1 MIFFWMEETL
11 LNISLQKFL
20 GVQDLPLEAKS
31 LAKKYTV
38 MLSIHTFILFLTQ
51 TYIVLYVIDKVGLA
65 ETAFLSSILIFTQG
79 VLDYPLG
86 VLSDSI
92 GQKWVLSLK

>member
-1 MIFFWMEETL
+1 MEETL
-11 LNISLQKFL
+11 PNISLQNFL

-38 MLSIHTFILFLTQ
+38 MLSIHTFILLLTQ

-65 ETAFLSSILIFTQG
+65 ETAFLSSILILQVYSPKWLQTFHMFHHS
-79 VLDYPLG
+79 VLG
-86 VLSDSI
+86 
-92 GQKWVLSLK
+92 LKI